1 MQRSSVVFI
10 FKSANSIKIIILGL
24 LMMLLFGLWIGSS
37 WAADTAKQ
45 EARVS
50 EEVTKPDSSIYSVI
64 YKEGKYI
71 GISEGWTGMELE
83 VAILEDRIVGIKVLK
98 VNGTPEFY
106 QKVVDRLP
114 DRIISKG
121 SPDVDVIS
129 GATLSS
135 NSMKE
140 AIHHVLEKA
149 EQNQ

>member
-1 MQRSSVVFI
+1 
-10 FKSANSIKIIILGL
+10 
-24 LMMLLFGLWIGSS
+24 
-37 WAADTAKQ
+37 
-45 EARVS
+45 
-50 EEVTKPDSSIYSVI
+50 
-64 YKEGKYI
+64 
-71 GISEGWTGMELE
+71 
-83 VAILEDRIVGIKVLK
+83 VLK

-121 SPDVDVIS
+121 SPDVDGIS